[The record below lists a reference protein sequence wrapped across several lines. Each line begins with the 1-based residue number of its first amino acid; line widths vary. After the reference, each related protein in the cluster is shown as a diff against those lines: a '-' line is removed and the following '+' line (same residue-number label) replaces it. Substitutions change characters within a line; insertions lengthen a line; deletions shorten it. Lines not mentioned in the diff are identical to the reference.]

1 MKRFVI
7 IFISLIVGYALY
19 WCISDYDYRY
29 NKINSI
35 VGIYKLDFNHTDSE
49 IYKDSIEKYNNLRLI
64 FNSDMT
70 FSLSFSVP
78 FMADT
83 VGTWKVGGM
92 NEWNEIVYHNGI
104 IDQFGKFDDG
114 DTIIY
119 INSPT
124 PQKTYKKPT
133 LIDKVFFVRIKYFFK
148 TRSPILSSV
157 YVDNPCVNKKQ
168 GHFNGIKQAFLI
180 QR

>member
-1 MKRFVI
+1 MTDNKESKMKRFVI

-19 WCISDYDYRY
+19 WCISDYYYKKGRERC
-29 NKINSI
+29 I
-35 VGIYKLDFNHTDSE
+35 VGKYKLDIHRTNLGIYK
-49 IYKDSIEKYNNLRLI
+49 KKVEKYKGLI
-64 FNSDMT
+64 LAFNADKT
-70 FSLSFSVP
+70 FSLNISVP

-92 NEWNEIVYHNGI
+92 DEWNEIVYHNGI
-104 IDQFGKFDDG
+104 IDQLGEFDDG

-133 LIDKVFFVRIKYFFK
+133 LIDKVFFVRIK
-148 TRSPILSSV
+148 
-157 YVDNPCVNKKQ
+157 
-168 GHFNGIKQAFLI
+168 
-180 QR
+180 

>member
-19 WCISDYDYRY
+19 WCISDYNYRY

-92 NEWNEIVYHNGI
+92 NGMKLSI
-104 IDQFGKFDDG
+104 IM
-114 DTIIY
+114 
-119 INSPT
+119 
-124 PQKTYKKPT
+124 T
-133 LIDKVFFVRIKYFFK
+133 L
-148 TRSPILSSV
+148 
-157 YVDNPCVNKKQ
+157 
-168 GHFNGIKQAFLI
+168 
-180 QR
+180 

>member
-1 MKRFVI
+1 MKRLTI
-7 IFISLIVGYALY
+7 IFFFFIIGYALY

-92 NEWNEIVYHNGI
+92 DEWNEIVYHNGI
-104 IDQFGKFDDG
+104 IDQLGGIWRWGYDYIYKFPNSAKNLQET
-114 DTIIY
+114 DT
-119 INSPT
+119 NR
-124 PQKTYKKPT
+124 QGF
-133 LIDKVFFVRIKYFFK
+133 LCENKVIF
-148 TRSPILSSV
+148 
-157 YVDNPCVNKKQ
+157 
-168 GHFNGIKQAFLI
+168 
-180 QR
+180 

>member
-1 MKRFVI
+1 MKRPTI
-7 IFISLIVGYALY
+7 IFFFFIIGYALY
-19 WCISDYDYRY
+19 WCISDYNYRY

-92 NEWNEIVYHNGI
+92 NEWNEIVYHNNI
-104 IDQFGKFDDG
+104 IDQFGKLDDG

-124 PQKTYKKPT
+124 PQKKNQETNRY
-133 LIDKVFFVRIKYFFK
+133 
-148 TRSPILSSV
+148 
-157 YVDNPCVNKKQ
+157 KQ
-168 GHFNGIKQAFLI
+168 GFLCENKVIFYSFSDFIKRLC
-180 QR
+180 R

>member
-1 MKRFVI
+1 MKRLTI
-7 IFISLIVGYALY
+7 IFFFFIIGYALY
-19 WCISDYDYRY
+19 WCISDYRY

-83 VGTWKVGGM
+83 VGTWKVGG
-92 NEWNEIVYHNGI
+92 NG
-104 IDQFGKFDDG
+104 
-114 DTIIY
+114 
-119 INSPT
+119 
-124 PQKTYKKPT
+124 
-133 LIDKVFFVRIKYFFK
+133 
-148 TRSPILSSV
+148 
-157 YVDNPCVNKKQ
+157 
-168 GHFNGIKQAFLI
+168 
-180 QR
+180 

>member
-1 MKRFVI
+1 M
-7 IFISLIVGYALY
+7 
-19 WCISDYDYRY
+19 RY

-83 VGTWKVGGM
+83 VGTWKVGGVD
-92 NEWNEIVYHNGI
+92 EWNEIVYHNGI
-104 IDQFGKFDDG
+104 IDQLGEFDDG

-133 LIDKVFFVRIKYFFK
+133 LIDKVFFVRIK
-148 TRSPILSSV
+148 
-157 YVDNPCVNKKQ
+157 
-168 GHFNGIKQAFLI
+168 
-180 QR
+180 

>member
-1 MKRFVI
+1 MKRLTI
-7 IFISLIVGYALY
+7 IFFFFIIGYALY

-64 FNSDMT
+64 FNSNMT

-92 NEWNEIVYHNGI
+92 DEWNEIVYHNGI
-104 IDQFGKFDDG
+104 IDQLGEFDDG

-119 INSPT
+119 DYIYKFPNSAKNLQET
-124 PQKTYKKPT
+124 DTNRQGF
-133 LIDKVFFVRIKYFFK
+133 LCENKVIF
-148 TRSPILSSV
+148 
-157 YVDNPCVNKKQ
+157 
-168 GHFNGIKQAFLI
+168 
-180 QR
+180 

>member
-1 MKRFVI
+1 MKRLTI
-7 IFISLIVGYALY
+7 IFFFFIIGYALY

-92 NEWNEIVYHNGI
+92 DEWNEIVYHNGI
-104 IDQFGKFDDG
+104 IDQLGEFDDG
-114 DTIIY
+114 GYDYIYKFPNSAKNLQETDT
-119 INSPT
+119 NR
-124 PQKTYKKPT
+124 QGF
-133 LIDKVFFVRIKYFFK
+133 LCENKVIF
-148 TRSPILSSV
+148 
-157 YVDNPCVNKKQ
+157 
-168 GHFNGIKQAFLI
+168 
-180 QR
+180 

>member
-1 MKRFVI
+1 MLLNMVMFKVTICDFRKMNINMTDNKESKMKRFVI

-19 WCISDYDYRY
+19 WCISDYNYRY

-83 VGTWKVGGM
+83 VGTWKVGGVD
-92 NEWNEIVYHNGI
+92 EWNEIVYHNGI
-104 IDQFGKFDDG
+104 IDQLGEFDDG

-133 LIDKVFFVRIKYFFK
+133 LIDKVFFVRIK
-148 TRSPILSSV
+148 
-157 YVDNPCVNKKQ
+157 
-168 GHFNGIKQAFLI
+168 
-180 QR
+180 

>member
-1 MKRFVI
+1 MTDNKESKMKRFVI

-19 WCISDYDYRY
+19 WCISDYNYRY

-83 VGTWKVGGM
+83 VGIWKVGGM
-92 NEWNEIVYHNGI
+92 DEWNEIVYHNGI
-104 IDQFGKFDDG
+104 IDQLGEFDDG

-133 LIDKVFFVRIKYFFK
+133 LIDKVFFVRIK
-148 TRSPILSSV
+148 
-157 YVDNPCVNKKQ
+157 
-168 GHFNGIKQAFLI
+168 
-180 QR
+180 